1 MLVLNTRAHH
11 THIIISVHSITGLLK
26 MYLHLLSFESGQF
39 AWWRSN
45 RTDSYKP
52 WNSWQN
58 VFIIHTEKSF
68 PFKVR
73 HHGLCIKYALY
84 LLFP

>member
-1 MLVLNTRAHH
+1 
-11 THIIISVHSITGLLK
+11 

-73 HHGLCIKYALY
+73 HHGLCIK
-84 LLFP
+84 